1 MTKLTA
7 DKRIPAPLDWR
18 ILPRPSSRI
27 VAVRPYW
34 AEPWLIMQCRESWGD
49 ADYERMTGISLP
61 TRSIRRVSISRLIV
75 SPVPRSAANAMLI
88 NLAPVPFRNASR
100 EPL

>member
-1 MTKLTA
+1 
-7 DKRIPAPLDWR
+7 
-18 ILPRPSSRI
+18 
-27 VAVRPYW
+27 
-34 AEPWLIMQCRESWGD
+34 
-49 ADYERMTGISLP
+49 MTGISLP

-100 EPL
+100 EPLRNRPKVGHSALSMLLSASDVCSADATY